1 MPAPESFAPMKA
13 FLVNLLVVFSLTLC
27 GFNAYQ
33 WYREAKLH
41 GRMEAL
47 GRDLFQKSSD
57 IQNLQSTLQQN
68 QDEIRRLDSFTENF
82 RGLIRSNRLEISR
95 LESESEKIRTEHRLA
110 TNRLAQADQYREA
123 FEKAN
128 ENLKK
133 QNEIIQTQNA
143 KMLEIVGDRNEW
155 VGRYNKLATDY
166 KSLGDDYTK
175 VLGLYTNLVAQVQ
188 AANAKN

>member
-1 MPAPESFAPMKA
+1 MKA
-13 FLVNLLVVFSLTLC
+13 FLVNLLILFSLTLC

-33 WYREAKLH
+33 WYREARLH

-47 GRDLFQKSSD
+47 GRDLYQKSSE
-57 IQNLQSTLQQN
+57 IQNLQQTLQQN

-82 RGLIRSNRLEISR
+82 RGMIRSNRLEITQLVAETNR
-95 LESESEKIRTEHRLA
+95 LGSEYRLA

-123 FEKAN
+123 FDKAN

-133 QNEIIQTQNA
+133 QNEIIQTQNT
-143 KMLEIVGDRNEW
+143 KMLEIVNDRNEW

-166 KSLGDDYTK
+166 KSLGEDYGK
-175 VLGLYTNLVAQVQ
+175 VLGMYTNLVAQVQ
-188 AANAKN
+188 AANAKASK

>member
-1 MPAPESFAPMKA
+1 MKA
-13 FLVNLLVVFSLTLC
+13 FLVNLLILFSITLC
-27 GFNAYQ
+27 GFNAFQ

-41 GRMEAL
+41 GKMESL
-47 GRDLFQKSSD
+47 GQELFKKSSD
-57 IQNLQSTLQQN
+57 IQTLQQTLQQN
-68 QDEIRRLDSFTENF
+68 QEEIRRLDGFAENF
-82 RGLIRSNRLEISR
+82 RGMIRSNRLEITR
-95 LESESEKIRTEHRLA
+95 LEGDADKLRIDYRMA

-123 FEKAN
+123 FDKAN

-133 QNEIIQTQNA
+133 QNEIIQTQNT
-143 KMLEIVGDRNEW
+143 KMVEIVAERNDW

-188 AANAKN
+188 AANSKQK